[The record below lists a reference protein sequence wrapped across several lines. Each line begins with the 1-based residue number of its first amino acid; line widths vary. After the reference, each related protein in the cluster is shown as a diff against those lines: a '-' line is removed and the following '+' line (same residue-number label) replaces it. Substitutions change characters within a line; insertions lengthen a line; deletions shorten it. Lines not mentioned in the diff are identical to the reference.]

1 MIGLALAALWALSGL
16 LWRKWGRS
24 DDKVRETLQEARR
37 RVRSA
42 GLGEIH
48 FNGQPMLKP
57 SELAKDATHSPAF
70 SDRFNAI
77 ATSRGVTSRW
87 GSRDEFLQV
96 LKTTR

>member
-1 MIGLALAALWALSGL
+1 MKTRRMIGLALAALWVLLGL

-57 SELAKDATHSPAF
+57 GELAKDATHCL
-70 SDRFNAI
+70 
-77 ATSRGVTSRW
+77 SRMIVIRQPTKGI
-87 GSRDEFLQV
+87 
-96 LKTTR
+96 LK